1 MEIWRKRTVSTDFW
15 VIRAFPQNFHIRK
28 LGENLVFSLS
38 QVQYKSTEKQ
48 GLSNKKRNF
57 AISTILDKT
66 FVDVLGLST
75 VSFLHK

>member
-48 GLSNKKRNF
+48 ALSNKKRYPE
-57 AISTILDKT
+57 IKLDFMINTGEK
-66 FVDVLGLST
+66 FII
-75 VSFLHK
+75 